1 MYNTLVRK
9 IIRAV
14 VIGTSLAVFPA
25 VPFYIYTFDA
35 TLRQLAILVPLF
47 VPALLSMLFADLLL
61 IRFYLKPITDFY
73 SCEESGHPLDE
84 QRLFLAKQRT
94 LNFPVF
100 AVLRVFIPH
109 AIIGSGVYNL
119 FIVLGNRY
127 LALGINPGDY
137 VMYWVINLTV
147 VPVAHAVYE
156 YFELTKAVVPTLQK
170 LDLKVPL
177 MPEKYL
183 SRVVNVRLATKVI
196 VIFIMLGMAPLFI
209 LGVSL
214 NKKHT
219 SLLVEREQHHLLYEA
234 QLFSSLLPALNASQ
248 RLAMVSSYGGNGTV
262 ILEDTAG
269 NIVFSDS
276 KLDGLTGRK
285 CSTFL
290 IIKNSRARFFPMN
303 ELLPRKFLSGDGKLR
318 VCVAALTNE
327 LTAESASL
335 RYGTISIIVVSM
347 LLLGSL
353 LILVARDINQSTK
366 KLVAG
371 LKEVEEGSFDHEVKI
386 YSTDE
391 FSTIGNGFNRM
402 IAGLRERNFI
412 KDTFGK
418 YVAPTVM
425 EKILH
430 DGMNAEGGQGFRLN
444 GERRVV
450 TILLSDIRDF
460 TRRTE
465 ESSAEAIVDVLN
477 RYLERMVSVVE
488 RYDGTVDKYIGDALM
503 VLFGAPLAK
512 EDDPD
517 RAVEAAFAMRSELER
532 LNEEMKHASLQ
543 KFSPIRI
550 GIGIHTGEV
559 VAGSIGSANRLE
571 YTVIGDAVN
580 LASRIEGLTK
590 QFKTDILIS
599 EATVNALKG
608 VYPLARLRR
617 TKVKGK
623 KGGVVVFKAG
633 KLRPR

>member
-1 MYNTLVRK
+1 MYRELFRK
-9 IIRAV
+9 TIRAV
-14 VIGTSLAVFPA
+14 VIGTSLSVFPA

-35 TLRQLAILVPLF
+35 TPRQLAILVPLF
-47 VPALLSMLFADLLL
+47 IPALLSMILSDLLL
-61 IRFYLKPITDFY
+61 IRQYLKPIREFFQ
-73 SCEESGHPLDE
+73 DE
-84 QRLFLAKQRT
+84 GPKGAHDRHFLSLVKQRA

-100 AVLRVFIPH
+100 GVLRVFLPH

-119 FIVLGNRY
+119 LIIAANKY
-127 LALGINPGDY
+127 WALGISPGDY
-137 VMYWVINLTV
+137 PMYWVINLTV

-156 YFELTKAVVPTLQK
+156 YFELAKAMIPTLQALETK
-170 LDLKVPL
+170 NPPL
-177 MPEKYL
+177 PGEGL

-219 SLLVEREQHHLLYEA
+219 SLLIEKEEKHLLQEA
-234 QLFSSLLPALNASQ
+234 QVLSSLLPELPAIERQKMMSQ
-248 RLAMVSSYGGNGTV
+248 YRENRTL
-262 ILEDTAG
+262 ILEDSLG
-269 NIVFSDS
+269 EIWFSNSALSPIQRD
-276 KLDGLTGRK
+276 LVRN
-285 CSTFL
+285 FL
-290 IIKNSRARFFPMN
+290 EEKSYSSPCY
-303 ELLPRKFLSGDGKLR
+303 SGDG
-318 VCVAALTNE
+318 VVAAK
-327 LTAESASL
+327 AETGNGRLRIGVAILMDLLISESSSL
-335 RYGTISIIVVSM
+335 RSGTISIIIASII
-347 LLLGSL
+347 LLAAL
-353 LILVARDINQSTK
+353 LVLVARDINQSTK

-371 LKEVEEGSFDHEVKI
+371 LKDVGEGAFNHEVKI
-386 YSTDE
+386 YTTDE
-391 FSTIGNGFNRM
+391 FSVIGNGFNQM

-430 DGMNAEGGQGFRLN
+430 EAKEAGDRGFRLA
-444 GERRVV
+444 GERRTV
-450 TILLSDIRDF
+450 TILMSDIRDF

-465 ESSAEAIVDVLN
+465 GSNAEAIVDLLN
-477 RYLERMVSVVE
+477 RYLERMVAVVE
-488 RYDGTVDKYIGDALM
+488 RYDGTVDKFIGDALM

-512 EDDPD
+512 EDDAD
-517 RAVEAAFAMRSELER
+517 RAVQSAFAMRTELAR
-532 LNEEMKHASLQ
+532 LNRELKRRFR
-543 KFSPIRI
+543 KNFSPIRI

-599 EATVNALKG
+599 EATVQMLKG
-608 VYPLARLRR
+608 RYPLTRLPG

-623 KGGVVVFKAG
+623 KGAVIVYKA
-633 KLRPR
+633 RSMTNE

>member
-1 MYNTLVRK
+1 MYSTLVRK

-14 VIGTSLAVFPA
+14 VIGTSLAVIPA

-35 TLRQLAILVPLF
+35 TPRQLAILIPLF
-47 VPALLSMLFADLLL
+47 IPALLSMFFADLLL
-61 IRFYLKPITDFY
+61 IRFYLKPVSDFY
-73 SCEESGHPLDE
+73 LHEESGHPLDD
-84 QRLFLAKQRT
+84 QSLFLAKQRA

-119 FIVLGNRY
+119 FII
-127 LALGINPGDY
+127 LANKYFSLGINPSDY

-156 YFELTKAVVPTLQK
+156 YFELAKAMIPTLQR
-170 LDLKVPL
+170 LESKVPFL
-177 MPEKYL
+177 PDEYRA
-183 SRVVNVRLATKVI
+183 RVMNVRLATKVI

-219 SLLVEREQHHLLYEA
+219 SLLVEKEQHHLLHEA
-234 QLFSSLLPALNASQ
+234 RVLSTLLPALNASQ
-248 RLAMVSSYGGNGTV
+248 RQAMVSSYGEGVTV
-262 ILEDTAG
+262 ILDDAAG
-269 NIVFSDS
+269 GISFSDS
-276 KLDGLTGRK
+276 KLDVDQRSLVLR
-285 CSTFL
+285 FL
-290 IIKNSRARFFPMN
+290 DTKTHLSPVYSGDRFIAA
-303 ELLPRKFLSGDGKLR
+303 KAQSGDGSLL
-318 VCVAALTNE
+318 VGVAVLTDE
-327 LTAESASL
+327 LTAESSSL
-335 RYGTISIIVVSM
+335 RYGTISIIVASIF
-347 LLLGSL
+347 LLGAL
-353 LILVARDINQSTK
+353 LVLVARDINQSTK

-371 LKEVEEGSFDHEVKI
+371 LKDVEGGSFDHEVNI

-430 DGMNAEGGQGFRLN
+430 EGLNAEGGQGFRLG
-444 GERRVV
+444 GERRTV
-450 TILLSDIRDF
+450 TILMSDIRDF
-460 TRRTE
+460 TKRTE

-477 RYLERMVSVVE
+477 RYLEHMVSVVE

-517 RAVEAAFAMRSELER
+517 RAVQAAFAMRNELER
-532 LNEEMKHASLQ
+532 LNEEMKHASSA

-559 VAGSIGSANRLE
+559 VAGSVGSANRLE

-608 VYPLARLRR
+608 VYPLTRLRR

-633 KLRPR
+633 KFVHR

>member
-1 MYNTLVRK
+1 MYSTLVRK
-9 IIRAV
+9 IIRTV
-14 VIGTSLAVFPA
+14 VIGTSLAVIPA

-35 TLRQLAILVPLF
+35 TLTQLAILVPLF
-47 VPALLSMLFADLLL
+47 IPALLSMLFADLLL
-61 IRFYLKPITDFY
+61 IRFYLKPVTEFY
-73 SCEESGHPLDE
+73 LHEESGHPLGD
-84 QRLFLAKQRT
+84 QRLFLAKQRA

-109 AIIGSGVYNL
+109 AIVGSGVYNL
-119 FIVLGNRY
+119 FIILANRY
-127 LALGINPGDY
+127 LSLGIHPGDY

-156 YFELTKAVVPTLQK
+156 YFELAKAMIPTLQK
-170 LDLKVPL
+170 LESKVPL
-177 MPEKYL
+177 LPKEYL

-219 SLLVEREQHHLLYEA
+219 SLLVEKEQHHLLHDA
-234 QLFSSLLPALNASQ
+234 QLLSSLLPALNASQ
-248 RLAMVSSYGGNGTV
+248 RQAMVSSYGESGTV

-269 NIVFSDS
+269 NVSFSDS
-276 KLDGLTGRK
+276 KLDGGQRAQALR
-285 CSTFL
+285 FL
-290 IIKNSRARFFPMN
+290 DNKNRPGPFYVGDRMIAA
-303 ELLPRKFLSGDGKLR
+303 KVQSGDGKLFI
-318 VCVAALTNE
+318 CVALSTDE
-327 LTAESASL
+327 LTAESSSL
-335 RYGTISIIVVSM
+335 RLGTISIIVSSI
-347 LLLGSL
+347 LLLGVL

-371 LKEVEEGSFDHEVKI
+371 LKEVEEGSFDHDVKI

-430 DGMNAEGGQGFRLN
+430 EGLNAEGGQGFRLG
-444 GERRVV
+444 GERRTV
-450 TILLSDIRDF
+450 TILMSDIRDF
-460 TRRTE
+460 TTRTE

-477 RYLERMVSVVE
+477 RYLECMVSVVE

-517 RAVEAAFAMRSELER
+517 RAVQAAFAMRSELEH
-532 LNEEMKHASLQ
+532 LNEEMKHLSRA

-559 VAGSIGSANRLE
+559 VAGSVGSANRLE

-599 EATVNALKG
+599 EATVLALKG
-608 VYPLARLRR
+608 TYPLTRLRR

-633 KLRPR
+633 KFRQR

>member
-1 MYNTLVRK
+1 M
-9 IIRAV
+9 
-14 VIGTSLAVFPA
+14 
-25 VPFYIYTFDA
+25 
-35 TLRQLAILVPLF
+35 
-47 VPALLSMLFADLLL
+47 
-61 IRFYLKPITDFY
+61 
-73 SCEESGHPLDE
+73 
-84 QRLFLAKQRT
+84 
-94 LNFPVF
+94 
-100 AVLRVFIPH
+100 LRVFIPH

-119 FIVLGNRY
+119 FIILANKY
-127 LALGINPGDY
+127 LSLGINPGDY

-276 KLDGLTGRK
+276 KLDGAHRSQVLH
-285 CSTFL
+285 FL
-290 IIKNSRARFFPMN
+290 ENKKQPGSFFSDERIIAAKA
-303 ELLPRKFLSGDGKLR
+303 LSGDGKLL
-318 VCVAALTNE
+318 VCVAVLTNE
-327 LTAESASL
+327 LTAESSSL

-347 LLLGSL
+347 LLLGTL

-430 DGMNAEGGQGFRLN
+430 EGMNAEGGQGFRLD
-444 GERRVV
+444 GERRIV
-450 TILLSDIRDF
+450 TILMSDIRDF
-460 TRRTE
+460 TET
-465 ESSAEAIVDVLN
+465 
-477 RYLERMVSVVE
+477 
-488 RYDGTVDKYIGDALM
+488 DG
-503 VLFGAPLAK
+503 
-512 EDDPD
+512 
-517 RAVEAAFAMRSELER
+517 
-532 LNEEMKHASLQ
+532 
-543 KFSPIRI
+543 
-550 GIGIHTGEV
+550 
-559 VAGSIGSANRLE
+559 
-571 YTVIGDAVN
+571 
-580 LASRIEGLTK
+580 RIE
-590 QFKTDILIS
+590 
-599 EATVNALKG
+599 
-608 VYPLARLRR
+608 RR
-617 TKVKGK
+617 SNRRCLEPV
-623 KGGVVVFKAG
+623 
-633 KLRPR
+633 P

>member
-1 MYNTLVRK
+1 MYSTLVRK
-9 IIRAV
+9 IIRTV
-14 VIGTSLAVFPA
+14 VIGTSLAVIPA
-25 VPFYIYTFDA
+25 APFYIYTFDA
-35 TLRQLAILVPLF
+35 TPRQLAILVPLF
-47 VPALLSMLFADLLL
+47 IPALLSMLFADVLL
-61 IRFYLKPITDFY
+61 IRFYLKPVSDFY
-73 SCEESGHPLDE
+73 LHEESGHPLDD
-84 QRLFLAKQRT
+84 QGLFLAKQRV

-100 AVLRVFIPH
+100 AVLRIFIPH

-119 FIVLGNRY
+119 LIILANRY
-127 LALGINPGDY
+127 LSLGINPGDY

-156 YFELTKAVVPTLQK
+156 YFELAKAMIPTLQK
-170 LDLKVPL
+170 LESKAPVLPV
-177 MPEKYL
+177 EYL

-219 SLLVEREQHHLLYEA
+219 SLLVEKEEHHLLNEA
-234 QLFSSLLPALNASQ
+234 RLLSSVLPSLNASQ
-248 RLAMVSSYGGNGTV
+248 RLAMVPSYSEEGTV
-262 ILEDTAG
+262 ILEDAAG
-269 NIVFSDS
+269 SVSFSDS
-276 KLDGLTGRK
+276 LLGGEQRMEVLRFLDNKISPG
-285 CSTFL
+285 TFYSSDR
-290 IIKNSRARFFPMN
+290 IVAAKDQC
-303 ELLPRKFLSGDGKLR
+303 GDGKLI
-318 VCVAALTNE
+318 VCIAVQTDE
-327 LTAESASL
+327 LTAESSSL
-335 RYGTISIIVVSM
+335 RYGTISIIVASI
-347 LLLGSL
+347 LLLGAL
-353 LILVARDINQSTK
+353 LILVARDINRSTK

-371 LKEVEEGSFDHEVKI
+371 LKEVEGGLFDHEVKI

-391 FSTIGNGFNRM
+391 FSTIGDGFNRM

-430 DGMNAEGGQGFRLN
+430 EGLNAEGGQGFRLG
-444 GERRVV
+444 GERRTV
-450 TILLSDIRDF
+450 TILMSDIRDF
-460 TRRTE
+460 TKRTE
-465 ESSAEAIVDVLN
+465 ESSAEAIVDILN

-512 EDDPD
+512 DDDPD
-517 RAVEAAFAMRSELER
+517 RAVQAAFAMRSELKQ
-532 LNEEMKHASLQ
+532 LNEEMKHESSM
-543 KFSPIRI
+543 KFPPIRI

-559 VAGSIGSANRLE
+559 VAGSVGSANRLE

-599 EATVNALKG
+599 EATVNALNG
-608 VYPLARLRR
+608 IYPLTRLRR

-633 KLRPR
+633 KFRQH